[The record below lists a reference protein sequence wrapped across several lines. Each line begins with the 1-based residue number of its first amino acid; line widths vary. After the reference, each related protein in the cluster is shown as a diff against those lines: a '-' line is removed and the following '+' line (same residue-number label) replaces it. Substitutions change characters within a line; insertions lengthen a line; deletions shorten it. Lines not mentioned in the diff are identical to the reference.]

1 MLLSEIELYPLS
13 KSKKITGSRRL
24 VREKVLQILVAFEV
38 SGSDL
43 DFLFTNI
50 FYREYT
56 FDPANPPQGVLL
68 KQEQIIELEADIP
81 ILWKEDNINFAR
93 SLINASIELKDF
105 TINLIKEEVRHW
117 EIERIALI
125 DRILINM
132 ALAEF
137 IYFQEI
143 PEKVTIN
150 EIIEISKNYST
161 DKSHIFINGLLD
173 NFRKKLKEQGKIKK
187 TGKGLIE
194 K

>member
-13 KSKKITGSRRL
+13 KSRKITGSRRL
-24 VREKVLQILVAFEV
+24 VREKVLQILLAFEV

-81 ILWKEDNINFAR
+81 ILWKEDNISFAR

-150 EIIEISKNYST
+150 EIIEIAKNYST
-161 DKSHIFINGLLD
+161 DKSNIFINGLLD

-187 TGKGLIE
+187 TGKGLID

>member
-1 MLLSEIELYPLS
+1 
-13 KSKKITGSRRL
+13 
-24 VREKVLQILVAFEV
+24 
-38 SGSDL
+38 
-43 DFLFTNI
+43 
-50 FYREYT
+50 
-56 FDPANPPQGVLL
+56 
-68 KQEQIIELEADIP
+68 
-81 ILWKEDNINFAR
+81 
-93 SLINASIELKDF
+93 
-105 TINLIKEEVRHW
+105 
-117 EIERIALI
+117 
-125 DRILINM
+125 M

-161 DKSHIFINGLLD
+161 DKSNIFINGLLD

>member
-161 DKSHIFINGLLD
+161 DKSNIFINGLLD

>member
-50 FYREYT
+50 FYRDYT
-56 FDPANPPQGVLL
+56 FEPANPPQGVLL
-68 KQEQIIELEADIP
+68 KQEQIIELESDIP
-81 ILWKEDNINFAR
+81 ILWKEDNINFAK

-137 IYFQEI
+137 IYFPEI

-161 DKSHIFINGLLD
+161 DKSNIFINGLLD
-173 NFRKKLKEQGKIKK
+173 NFRKKLKGQGKIKK
-187 TGKGLIE
+187 SGKGLLE

>member
-50 FYREYT
+50 FYRDYT
-56 FDPANPPQGVLL
+56 FEPANPPQGVLL
-68 KQEQIIELEADIP
+68 KPEQIIELESDIP
-81 ILWKEDNINFAR
+81 IRWKEDNINFAK
-93 SLINASIELKDF
+93 SLINASIELRDF
-105 TINLIKEEVRHW
+105 TIDLIKEEVRHW

-137 IYFQEI
+137 INFPEI

-161 DKSHIFINGLLD
+161 DKSNIFINGLLD

-187 TGKGLIE
+187 SGKGLLE